1 MNEPR
6 TPPRKDEQVHDKAL
20 AGDLPPKQPRD
31 RPGIDV
37 PEIDRRRVGPEDE
50 ERKAPDDPRVS

>member
-1 MNEPR
+1 MTDPKTPR
-6 TPPRKDEQVHDKAL
+6 RKDERESDKAL
-20 AGDLPPKQPRD
+20 EGDLPPKQPRD

-37 PEIDRRRVGPEDE
+37 PEIDRRPVGPEDE

>member
-6 TPPRKDEQVHDKAL
+6 PPRRRDERRKDSGLE
-20 AGDLPPKQPRD
+20 GDLPQPRPQD

-37 PEIDRRRVGPEDE
+37 PEIQRHPVGPEDE
-50 ERKAPDDPRVS
+50 ERNAPDDPQVN